1 MACTIM
7 AVQPTMPA
15 MVEVTAGTPVAT
27 EAIERR
33 GGGFR
38 SPSTLRITDSSPQ
51 ENVPKTAPS
60 SLNDGMLGEG

>member
-7 AVQPTMPA
+7 GVQSTMPA

-33 GGGFR
+33 GVGSDPRAPFGLQILL
-38 SPSTLRITDSSPQ
+38 LRRTSSKPQ
-51 ENVPKTAPS
+51 PQV
-60 SLNDGMLGEG
+60 

>member
-1 MACTIM
+1 MMACTII

-33 GGGFR
+33 GGWVQI
-38 SPSTLRITDSSPQ
+38 PEHP
-51 ENVPKTAPS
+51 
-60 SLNDGMLGEG
+60 

>member
-1 MACTIM
+1 MACTII

-33 GGGFR
+33 GGWVQIPEH
-38 SPSTLRITDSSPQ
+38 PSDYRFFSSGRRPQ
-51 ENVPKTAPS
+51 TRTIKSE
-60 SLNDGMLGEG
+60 